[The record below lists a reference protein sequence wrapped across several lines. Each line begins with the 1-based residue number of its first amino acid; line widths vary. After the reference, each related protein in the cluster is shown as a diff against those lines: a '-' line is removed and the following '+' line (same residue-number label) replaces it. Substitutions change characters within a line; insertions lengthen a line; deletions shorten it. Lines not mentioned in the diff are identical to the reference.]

1 MIAAHA
7 PQFCGDPI
15 NDKEAEAA
23 PCMTWVLAGIK

>member
-15 NDKEAEAA
+15 NGKEAEARL
-23 PCMTWVLAGIK
+23 MTWVLAGTK